1 MAAPL
6 ARPRGA
12 LPDPTTEFCEL
23 SAGEQELLLGLQQ
36 SILEAVALGKD
47 ARAVVDDVCRLQEQL
62 LPNAVGSVML
72 LDERHLLNVYAAPSI
87 PPAGTARLNGLRPG
101 PKAGSCGNAIYR
113 EEAVFVADTLTDP
126 RWENLRPLA
135 VDFGLMACWSIP
147 IRGAGEKPIGT
158 FALSS
163 FERRA
168 PSPFHRKMLE
178 IGASIIGIVLER
190 SRQADHIRLLN
201 RAFDSSNEAIMIT
214 DAEGRI
220 ISVNQ
225 TFTATTGYTAPEVL
239 GRNPRL
245 LSSGRHDQSF
255 YRTMWQ
261 SIGQLGHWQGEI
273 WNRRRNGEIY
283 PQWINISTIHDD
295 AGQLTHYLGVLSDIT
310 ERKEAQEYIDFLSHH
325 DALTGLPN
333 RLLLKDRLSQAMA
346 QADRHG
352 SKVALLL
359 LDIDNFKTIN
369 DTLGHGIGDEL
380 LQAVAAR
387 LRKGMRESDTI
398 SRQGGDEFLLILPDA
413 PDSQAIG
420 RCMDELLNRLHS
432 PFALRGQELTVSAS
446 IGAAIYPDD
455 GENFETLFSKADM
468 AMYNAKEAGRNTG
481 AFFDAR
487 MNADA
492 RSNLRLHNDLARALE
507 RRELVLHYQPQVDLE
522 SGAIIGAEALIR
534 WQHPEHGLLPP
545 GQFIPLAEESGLIVP
560 IGEWVLREACRQAAA
575 WQNQGLPP
583 LVMAVNLSALQFKR
597 GSLVLSVAEALA
609 ETGLEPG
616 HLELELT
623 ESILIKDTENV
634 LQTVQ
639 ALRGMGIRLSVD
651 DFGTGY
657 SSLAY
662 LKRFAVHKL
671 KIDRSFVHN
680 MADNPDDA
688 AIVRAIIQMAKSL
701 NLSTI
706 AEGVEDPRLPDL
718 LRQHGCTEAQGFL
731 FARPLPADELARRL
745 EQPRP

>member
-6 ARPRGA
+6 ARPRGESPA
-12 LPDPTTEFCEL
+12 PAAEFCEL

-36 SILEAVALGKD
+36 SILEAVAQGKD
-47 ARAVVDDVCRLQEQL
+47 AQTIIEDVCRLEEQL

-72 LDERHLLNVYAAPSI
+72 LDERQQLNVYAAPSI
-87 PPAGTARLNGLRPG
+87 PPAGAARLNGLRPG
-101 PKAGSCGNAIYR
+101 PQAGSCGNAIYR
-113 EEAVFVADTLTDP
+113 EEPVFVADTLTDP
-126 RWENLRPLA
+126 RWENLRPIA
-135 VDFGLMACWSIP
+135 IDFGLMACWSIP
-147 IRGAGEKPIGT
+147 IRAAGEKPVGT

-163 FERRA
+163 FERRS

-190 SRQADHIRLLN
+190 NRQADHIRLLN

-214 DAEGRI
+214 DAAGHI
-220 ISVNQ
+220 ISINQ
-225 TFTATTGYTAPEVL
+225 AFTATTGYCAPEVL

-245 LSSGRHDQSF
+245 LSSGRHDHGF
-255 YRTMWQ
+255 YRAMWQ

-295 AGQLTHYLGVLSDIT
+295 AGQITHYLGVLTDIT
-310 ERKEAQEYIDFLSHH
+310 ERKEAQAYIDFLSHH

-333 RLLLKDRLSQAMA
+333 RLLLKDRLGQAIA
-346 QADRHG
+346 YADRHG
-352 SKVALLL
+352 GKVALLL
-359 LDIDNFKTIN
+359 LDIDNFKTVN
-369 DTLGHGIGDEL
+369 DTLGHGMGDEL
-380 LQAVAAR
+380 LQAVATR
-387 LRKGMRESDTI
+387 LRQGLGKSATV
-398 SRQGGDEFLLILPDA
+398 SRQGGDEFLIVLPDA
-413 PDSQAIG
+413 PDSPAIG
-420 RCMDELLNRLHS
+420 RAMDGILERLHA
-432 PFALRGQELTVSAS
+432 PFSLRGQEMAVSAS

-455 GENFETLFSKADM
+455 GADFEALFSKADM
-468 AMYNAKEAGRNTG
+468 AMYTAKEAGRNTG

-492 RSNLRLHNDLARALE
+492 RTNLRLLNDLARALE
-507 RRELVLHYQPQVDLE
+507 RRELVLHYQPQVDLS
-522 SGAIIGAEALIR
+522 SGAIIGVEALIR
-534 WQHPEHGLLPP
+534 WQHPEQGLLPP

-575 WQNQGLPP
+575 WQGQGLPP

-597 GSLVLSVAEALA
+597 GSLILTVAEALA
-609 ETGLEPG
+609 ETGLAPE

-688 AIVRAIIQMAKSL
+688 AIVRAIIQMARSL

-718 LRQHGCTEAQGFL
+718 LRQQGCTEAQGFL
-731 FARPLPADELARRL
+731 FARPLPAADLARRL
-745 EQPRP
+745 EQHRP